1 LYFINNHHLIDS
13 CAYPAAVGFCGTT
26 SSSGKLSNIVNF
38 FSPIKITKSVLS
50 QGNLARKVDIRIRE
64 GMSHQ
69 LREMAIK
76 LLSLDRR
83 IDSYFDITNHYQ
95 SYYFKSDSN
104 RIVLENLFVENM
116 NKCDYVLCLRG
127 TGNYSGRFYMA
138 LNAGRIPVVVDTDI
152 VIPFE
157 DHLHIVKIP
166 VDSIKKI
173 GDFILEH
180 FEKTTEQELR
190 EMKIK
195 NRAVYNQLLVPEKFL
210 PNFLNGV
217 VKST

>member
-1 LYFINNHHLIDS
+1 
-13 CAYPAAVGFCGTT
+13 
-26 SSSGKLSNIVNF
+26 
-38 FSPIKITKSVLS
+38 
-50 QGNLARKVDIRIRE
+50 
-64 GMSHQ
+64 
-69 LREMAIK
+69 
-76 LLSLDRR
+76 
-83 IDSYFDITNHYQ
+83 
-95 SYYFKSDSN
+95 
-104 RIVLENLFVENM
+104 
-116 NKCDYVLCLRG
+116 
-127 TGNYSGRFYMA
+127 
-138 LNAGRIPVVVDTDI
+138 VVY
-152 VIPFE
+152 
-157 DHLHIVKIP
+157 IVKIP